1 MAFTDVVYT
10 LETVLLVVVDLPM
23 KRCALRR
30 LSMAR
35 ERRRRGALS

>member
-10 LETVLLVVVDLPM
+10 LETVLLVVVDLPG
-23 KRCALRR
+23 KRRALRP

-35 ERRRRGALS
+35 ARLRREALS